1 MSMHAKTVL
10 LPLTVAAFLAAGGP
24 VFANQRS
31 ETLRR
36 EGYAAAYNL
45 DYDRAVELFNQA
57 TAADPNDAAACR
69 GAAAV
74 AWSRILFLRGT
85 VLVEDY
91 LGHIRTSSDI
101 QMPAP
106 PPALETTF
114 HQNVDRAIAIAE
126 REVDQ
131 HYNDAT
137 SHYDLSAAV
146 GLYASYAGTV
156 EGRMFA
162 AMKLAR
168 RAVSESEMVQS
179 LDPLRKDAG
188 LIGGT
193 YRYLVS
199 GLPAPLRVLAYI
211 VGFSGG
217 KEEAF
222 KLIEGAA
229 AYPGDVQPDAQFALV
244 LLYNRE
250 RRYAEAITVIR
261 SLERSFPENRLLL
274 LEEGSTFLRAKRP
287 ADALKALDQG
297 FSRLAEDRRPRMP
310 GEEGRWL
317 YKRGAAR
324 LQVGRLD
331 EAEADLKA
339 ALAAKDVQGWVQVR
353 VRVELGKVADLRGDR
368 AKAMAE
374 YKSALA
380 MAKRAPDREAEEAA
394 NALLVKRYVR
404 E

>member
-1 MSMHAKTVL
+1 MRATTWLLALVL
-10 LPLTVAAFLAAGGP
+10 TAAAAGSAP
-24 VFANQRS
+24 ANPRS

-36 EGYAAAYNL
+36 QAYTAAYNL
-45 DYDRAVELFNQA
+45 DYDGAVDLFRQA
-57 TAADPNDAAACR
+57 IAADPNDAAAYR
-69 GAAAV
+69 GAAAA

-91 LGHIRTSSDI
+91 LGHIRSSSDI

-106 PPALETTF
+106 PPALETAF
-114 HQNVDRAIAIAE
+114 HQNISRAVSLAE
-126 REVDQ
+126 KEVNQ
-131 HYNDAT
+131 HYNDAS

-156 EGRMFA
+156 EGRLFA

-168 RAVSESEMVQS
+168 RAVSESEMVLS
-179 LDPLRKDAG
+179 LDSRRKDAG

-199 GLPAPLRVLAYI
+199 NLPAPLRVLAYI

-222 KLIEGAA
+222 RLIEGAA
-229 AYPGDVQPDAQFALV
+229 AYPSDVQPDAQFALV

-250 RRYAEAITVIR
+250 KRYPEAINVIHG
-261 SLERSFPENRLLL
+261 LERSYPGNRLLL

-287 ADALKALDQG
+287 ADALKVLDLG
-297 FSRLAEDRRPRMP
+297 FSRLADDSRPRMP

-324 LQVGRLD
+324 LGVGRLD

-339 ALAAKDVQGWVQVR
+339 ALGAKDVQGWVRAR
-353 VRVELGKVADLRGDR
+353 VHVELGKVADLRGDR
-368 AKAMAE
+368 ARAVSE
-374 YKSALA
+374 YQSALA
-380 MAKRAPDREAEEAA
+380 LTKSSPDHEAEDAA
-394 NALLVKRYVR
+394 NALLTKRYVR
-404 E
+404 Q